1 MAHLALCFP
10 SLLVFQL
17 PPGVDVPESFRS
29 TCPGGFGL
37 RSCRMDVVPGFR
49 GGVGGVAGKKSFL
62 FIPYM
67 VYK

>member
-49 GGVGGVAGKKSFL
+49 GGVGGVAGKKSF
-62 FIPYM
+62 
-67 VYK
+67 VYSLHGM